1 MSKIEEIRVYVNERL
16 RSAAAEILGV
26 VEKTITDYED
36 QASYLKRETDRQR
49 NLLDI
54 VLRPKLPENE
64 PLCAFTSREEFLKF
78 ASVGYCPYCCKA
90 TEASE
95 IHLIKR
101 HYFFAIHFTDKG
113 VETYQASAAFGEED
127 GPPEE
132 WLWPEFNN
140 LDQEEDEEE
149 PPSLP
154 HIKEEQE
161 PLWIGLEG
169 GREFQVPPEWP
180 CRKPQ
185 EELEKLHV
193 KKEEEEQNDWCGEEE
208 EEEVAVV
215 GGPPHGPQNSMATV
229 AHQDPALT
237 SSSSS
242 SHFGNVQ
249 DEVERAVYA
258 TTSSMMPDVD
268 AHLAGQSTRMMAL
281 AGTWQQQQHQQ
292 QLHQQQQQPHDD
304 CSLGNYKDPVD
315 GQRERGGA
323 WSGLK
328 TLRSKRAKHHGK
340 TNVSHSGF
348 KCKRP
353 GRFSPF
359 QSARG
364 PHRCSL
370 LDNMDPGSLASGP
383 GSTLHGTGVERVGN
397 LTGTLPSPVIVHSF
411 SLKLVL
417 SQLLLQLKPQALQTE
432 VSLKAQD
439 LLLDLKELLCS
450 FPWVQV
456 TEEKQETN
464 SLLQSTAV
472 YQFTISSELVE
483 VLLLQLVLTLP
494 PVDTSGGQPL
504 RPQDL
509 LVLLVHVSIRPPVS
523 P

>member
-1 MSKIEEIRVYVNERL
+1 MYPSNMSKIEEIRVYVNERL

-54 VLRPKLPENE
+54 VLRPKLPENGQFQPPATTTHQPVAGIMCQPFPVREPSQSSE

-113 VETYQASAAFGEED
+113 VEKFTVPCTCKERIKGRSHWHCPDCGKTIYRKNNFEMHLSKQHGHLLLQQSQDPETYQASAAFGEED

-193 KKEEEEQNDWCGEEE
+193 KKEEEERNDWCGE

-237 SSSSS
+237 SSSTSS

-340 TNVSHSGF
+340 TNVSHGGL

-364 PHRCSL
+364 PHRCKLCGKAFYCVVTL
-370 LDNMDPGSLASGP
+370 LKHAQTHAQDAPCVCVVC
-383 GSTLHGTGVERVGN
+383 GTHLESREG
-397 LTGTLPSPVIVHSF
+397 
-411 SLKLVL
+411 
-417 SQLLLQLKPQALQTE
+417 LLQHLQTH
-432 VSLKAQD
+432 
-439 LLLDLKELLCS
+439 KENFNTFEFS
-450 FPWVQV
+450 
-456 TEEKQETN
+456 
-464 SLLQSTAV
+464 
-472 YQFTISSELVE
+472 
-483 VLLLQLVLTLP
+483 
-494 PVDTSGGQPL
+494 
-504 RPQDL
+504 
-509 LVLLVHVSIRPPVS
+509 
-523 P
+523 